1 MRVTRRTALIQQIT
15 SVSLMH
21 GSSQV
26 PFPRAGKHKLP
37 PQAQALHSN
46 LRGNLKWDG
55 FVCVFEHRHV
65 ISRLWNI
72 HLPQFCSSLR
82 HILSPSSSKL
92 LPSAAV
98 TQQCVCNSMPH
109 PPSILQPIQR
119 DFLSF
124 CGERVRQSMC
134 GCQISIF
141 LPAILGMLLKNLA
154 IGFFTEWCSNL
165 CLQICQNITNNAATK
180 GCYLINVSEIKMQLP
195 CIKSR
200 LQAECRSLPHFH
212 FSSAHVSDLLNMFC
226 PKWAG
231 FW

>member
-1 MRVTRRTALIQQIT
+1 MKHSSSTILQQFET
-15 SVSLMH
+15 HSVSLLLKVAPICCSYSAMCVQQYATPAFH
-21 GSSQV
+21 FAAHSERF
-26 PFPRAGKHKLP
+26 PFCLG
-37 PQAQALHSN
+37 
-46 LRGNLKWDG
+46 
-55 FVCVFEHRHV
+55 
-65 ISRLWNI
+65 
-72 HLPQFCSSLR
+72 
-82 HILSPSSSKL
+82 
-92 LPSAAV
+92 
-98 TQQCVCNSMPH
+98 
-109 PPSILQPIQR
+109 
-119 DFLSF
+119 
-124 CGERVRQSMC
+124 GEMVRQSMC